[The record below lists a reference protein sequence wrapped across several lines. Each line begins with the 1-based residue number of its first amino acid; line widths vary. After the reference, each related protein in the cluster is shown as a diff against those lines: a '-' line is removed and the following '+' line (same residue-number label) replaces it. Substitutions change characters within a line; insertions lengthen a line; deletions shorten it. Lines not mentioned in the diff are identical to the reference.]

1 VSRPR
6 ILVDLAPATGAHGVR
21 GIGSYVRG
29 IGEGIRSDPDLGRR
43 VVTLQATGEGG
54 ALHRGALA
62 GVRPQDIGW
71 ATAWF
76 SDALAL
82 RRAGVA
88 AMHQTDPLRPL
99 RPSGARRVAVTAYD
113 LIPLEPEH
121 RAAERWH
128 RHWIYRQYLRSVRHA
143 DRVIAISRTTAE
155 EVIARLGVDPA
166 RVDVVYPVVAGS
178 PRAVRPATTDEPTFL
193 FVGVPAPHKRPELAI
208 AALAAYRRRHQT
220 GRLRF
225 IGPVAAAHRNT
236 IAAIAA
242 RIGVSD
248 AVSIEGRVPAES
260 LEAAYASAAA
270 LLAVSRLEGFGLPP
284 VEAAIRG
291 VPIVAADSPI
301 ARETLGEAASYSD
314 ADPELLAEAMAT
326 VVPPPEAERVRLV
339 ERHAAVAVARQL
351 SAAYDALTDA

>member
-1 VSRPR
+1 VTRPT

-29 IGEGIRSDPDLGRR
+29 IGEAVRSDPDLRRR

-54 ALHRGALA
+54 GVHRGVVA
-62 GVRPQDIGW
+62 GLRPQDIGW
-71 ATAWF
+71 ATGWF
-76 SDALAL
+76 SDAMAL
-82 RRAGVA
+82 RRSGAS
-88 AMHQTDPLRPL
+88 AMHQTDPLRPF

-128 RHWIYRQYLRSVRHA
+128 RQWIYRRYLRSLRSA
-143 DRVIAISRTTAE
+143 DRVIAISRTTADAA
-155 EVIARLGVDPA
+155 VARLGVDPS

-178 PRAVRPATTDEPTFL
+178 PHAARWQTTGEPTFL

-208 AALAAYRRRHQT
+208 AALGAYRERHEA

-225 IGPVAAAHRNT
+225 IGPLAPAHRDL
-236 IAAIAA
+236 IAASAA
-242 RIGVSD
+242 RAGVSD
-248 AVSIEGRVPAES
+248 AVSIEGRVTADS
-260 LEAAYASAAA
+260 LEAAYLSATA

-291 VPIVAADSPI
+291 VPVVAADSAI
-301 ARETLGEAASYSD
+301 ARETLGEAASYAD
-314 ADPELLAEAMAT
+314 ADPEMLAEAMAT
-326 VVPPPEAERVRLV
+326 AVPPPEAERLRLV
-339 ERHAAVAVARQL
+339 ERHAAVTVARQL

>member
-1 VSRPR
+1 MSRPT
-6 ILVDLAPATGAHGVR
+6 ILVDLAPASGAHGVR

-29 IGEGIRSDPDLGRR
+29 IGDAIRSDPDLAAR
-43 VVTLQATGEGG
+43 VIALQATSP
-54 ALHRGALA
+54 A

-71 ATAWF
+71 ATGWF
-76 SDALAL
+76 SDAMAL
-82 RRAGVA
+82 RRAGAA

-99 RPSGARRVAVTAYD
+99 RPSGVRRVAVTAYD

-121 RAAERWH
+121 QAAERWH
-128 RHWIYRQYLRSVRHA
+128 RRWIYRQYLRSLRRA
-143 DRVIAISRTTAE
+143 DRVIAISKTTAN
-155 EVIARLGVDPA
+155 EVVARLGVDPG

-178 PRAVRPATTDEPTFL
+178 PRAARSAPSGEPTFL

-208 AALAAYRRRHQT
+208 AALAAYRTRHRA

-225 IGPVAAAHRNT
+225 IGPVAPTHRDL
-236 IAAIAA
+236 ILASAA
-242 RIGVSD
+242 RAGVGD
-248 AVSIEGRVPAES
+248 AVSIEGRVADDL
-260 LEAAYASAAA
+260 LEAAYATATA

-291 VPIVAADSPI
+291 VPVVAADSAI
-301 ARETLGEAASYSD
+301 ARETLGEAASYAD
-314 ADPELLAEAMAT
+314 ADPGLLAEAMSNAA
-326 VVPPPEAERVRLV
+326 PPPQAERARLV